1 MKITE
6 DVVKER
12 EMIISSLEAE
22 LTSYKNEVRP
32 FVVCICC
39 CPSSSSSSCPSSSA
53 SSSSCRSSLRD
64 AFENLRRLIALCFS
78 SIALDDDL
86 S

>member
-22 LTSYKNEVRP
+22 LTSYKNEVRILFAGVLVRGTRYFLVFTTTGGRHGVSMP
-32 FVVCICC
+32 GMK
-39 CPSSSSSSCPSSSA
+39 
-53 SSSSCRSSLRD
+53 
-64 AFENLRRLIALCFS
+64 
-78 SIALDDDL
+78 L
-86 S
+86 SV